1 MSMKKS
7 VMLSDHTVA
16 IMQSMTDK
24 RDQGSKIAW
33 SNLINRSLVVN
44 DYLARVSLPDLT
56 DDEWTVI
63 LNAYAGCVG
72 SIENPPF
79 RVASDLMDDQGLVD
93 VEQHSNPDLV
103 KRIHSMSQSE
113 QFAILVFV
121 EKFWFGNWDSLAN
134 FGGFKPYVE

>member
-56 DDEWTVI
+56 DDEWTV
-63 LNAYAGCVG
+63 
-72 SIENPPF
+72 F
-79 RVASDLMDDQGLVD
+79 
-93 VEQHSNPDLV
+93 
-103 KRIHSMSQSE
+103 
-113 QFAILVFV
+113 
-121 EKFWFGNWDSLAN
+121 
-134 FGGFKPYVE
+134 